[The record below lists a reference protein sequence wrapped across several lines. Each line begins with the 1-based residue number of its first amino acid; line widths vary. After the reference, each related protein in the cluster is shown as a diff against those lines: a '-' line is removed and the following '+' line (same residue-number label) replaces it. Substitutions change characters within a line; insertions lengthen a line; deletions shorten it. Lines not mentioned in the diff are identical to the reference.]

1 MIKIVNRVLCMT
13 SLCFIVSIVLTVQP
27 VLAKDEIILGSHL
40 PLSGIGSLVG
50 IEQKWAYDRAL
61 EDINR
66 EGGIYVKEYG
76 KKLPVHLVAVDDESD
91 PEMAGA
97 VVERLIKRTK
107 VDMILSGQV
116 GAMGT
121 LPGMITAEKY
131 RTYYHGTVIWVPTF
145 LEQNFKW
152 CTMYFFDMGQAASM
166 TFQVWNALAEKDRP
180 KRPALFLEDSFDG
193 KMMGDVMEGLAEK
206 FRYKFVVRES
216 MGMGAKDFT
225 SQVVKAKEAGVDGIF
240 CMANV
245 PETVTLV
252 RQMKENKFSVKS
264 FQGMKGTWATAFY
277 NALGRDADYVLCD
290 GFWSEDYPFKG
301 AKELGKR
308 FVRDYGKHSVGIG
321 MYYAVCQTLFQ
332 AIGKAGTLDGAK
344 VRQAVLDNV
353 FETVNGK
360 VKYDGRGVA
369 LFPLADFQWWEGKQQ
384 VIYPLDLAKYKIK
397 PSPAWDKR

>member
-1 MIKIVNRVLCMT
+1 
-13 SLCFIVSIVLTVQP
+13 
-27 VLAKDEIILGSHL
+27 
-40 PLSGIGSLVG
+40 
-50 IEQKWAYDRAL
+50 
-61 EDINR
+61 
-66 EGGIYVKEYG
+66 
-76 KKLPVHLVAVDDESD
+76 
-91 PEMAGA
+91 
-97 VVERLIKRTK
+97 
-107 VDMILSGQV
+107 
-116 GAMGT
+116 
-121 LPGMITAEKY
+121 
-131 RTYYHGTVIWVPTF
+131 
-145 LEQNFKW
+145 
-152 CTMYFFDMGQAASM
+152 
-166 TFQVWNALAEKDRP
+166 
-180 KRPALFLEDSFDG
+180 
-193 KMMGDVMEGLAEK
+193 
-206 FRYKFVVRES
+206 
-216 MGMGAKDFT
+216 
-225 SQVVKAKEAGVDGIF
+225 VVKAKEAGVDGIF